1 MKLYLRVMK
10 YLAPYKKQIAG
21 ALLCMLTYSL
31 CNILLVPI
39 IGRLSSIIG
48 AKDFGM
54 LNLVAVGVFCLALVR
69 GTTAYGQGYLMAYA
83 GHRLVTDLRIQLYKH
98 LQDLSLDFFSKMK
111 TGEVM
116 SRAGSDIQNLQLAV
130 ISSVTDIMPNLITL
144 IGVLGYILY
153 LNWRLTLIAMIVVPL
168 ISFAITKFGDEMR
181 HISRAAQQKA
191 ADVTSI
197 VQEKISG
204 VKLVK
209 AFAMEKDEIR
219 KFSRE
224 AEMSFGLNLKQSQIN
239 VTQSPVLAFLNILA
253 VIAVVWFGGMEV
265 VAGRLSPENLIAFF
279 AGIALI
285 AEPISKL
292 STISTTIQGALA
304 SAERVF
310 EIIDIQPTVT
320 ELPTAK
326 DIPNIAGRVEFKAV
340 DFAYEKG
347 QPVLKDISFT
357 AEPGKIIALV
367 GKSGSG
373 KSTLINLIP
382 RFYDV
387 NSGEVLIDA
396 LNVNKFTLNSLRR
409 QIGMVSQET
418 ILFSGTVR
426 DNIAYARTD
435 ASREEVEKVAKMA
448 NAHEFITKLPEGYE
462 TMVGERGV
470 RLSGGERQRIAIARA
485 LLRDPR
491 ILIFDE
497 ATSALDTESERL
509 VQEAM
514 DRLMS
519 GRTVIVIAHRL
530 STVQHADQILVMD
543 QGKIVERGRHD
554 QLLAQNG
561 IYQKLYNLQFRD

>member
-1 MKLYLRVMK
+1 MK

-31 CNILLVPI
+31 CNISLVPI

-54 LNLVAVGVFCLALVR
+54 LNLVAIGVFCLALVR
-69 GTTAYGQGYLMAYA
+69 GATAYGQGYLMAYA

-144 IGVLGYILY
+144 VGVLGYIFY

-209 AFAMEKDEIR
+209 SFAMEKDEIN

-265 VAGRLSPENLIAFF
+265 VAGRLTPENLIAFF

-310 EIIDIQPTVT
+310 EIIDIQPTVI

-326 DIPNIAGRVEFKAV
+326 DIQSIAGRVEFKGV

-435 ASREEVEKVAKMA
+435 ASLEEVEKVAKMA
-448 NAHEFITKLPEGYE
+448 NAHEFIAKLPEGYE
-462 TMVGERGV
+462 TLVGERGV